1 MIDELSPFIDAVYR
15 EPYSLVSNNCIHK
28 SLRIKA
34 KAEELGK
41 RTDLICCIMVV
52 PINKWHNFPIV
63 IPHVYAEIEGEKI
76 DVALDPG
83 REEIFCKNSE
93 QKILMP
99 VNISKIRRIFCRR
112 A

>member
-1 MIDELSPFIDAVYR
+1 MIDELSPFIDAVCR

-28 SLRIKA
+28 SLRIRA

-41 RTDLICCIMVV
+41 RTDLICCIVV

-76 DVALDPG
+76 DVALDPR